1 MLKKILLTAAVLLVA
16 LLGYAATRPD
26 SFEVQRSTRIHASPE
41 KVAALIGD
49 FHHWSTWSPWEK
61 LDPEMRRT
69 HSGAP
74 SGVGAI
80 YAWEGNRKVGAGRM
94 EITDASPTSTVVE
107 LDFLKPF
114 ESHSTAEFTL
124 HPDGDFTEVVWKMRG
139 PMPYL
144 SKVMTVFMDMDR
156 MIGQDFEAGLAD
168 LKAAA
173 EAGA

>member
-1 MLKKILLTAAVLLVA
+1 MLKKILLTVAVLLVV

-26 SFEVQRSTRIHASPE
+26 TFQVERSTRIHASPE
-41 KVAALIGD
+41 AVATLLSD

-61 LDPEMRRT
+61 LDPEMQRT

-74 SGVGAI
+74 SGVGAV
-80 YAWEGNRKVGAGRM
+80 YAWEGNSKVGAGRM
-94 EITDASPTSTVVE
+94 EVLEATPTSTVIQ

-114 ESHSTAEFTL
+114 ETHNIAEFTL
-124 HPDGDFTEVVWKMRG
+124 RPDGEYTEVVWKMHG

-144 SKVMTVFMDMDR
+144 SKVMSVFMDMDR
-156 MIGQDFEAGLAD
+156 MIGPDFEAGLAN

-173 EAGA
+173 EA